1 MKARVKLPNCDKC
14 RREIY
19 AEAEEAFLKQQYV
32 IYKDMSYTFTVLA
45 TVAALSTF
53 YRKHRTPEYIKKVF
67 DGMCE
72 MYDFPEVFG
81 KKLQLSDMMKT
92 LEEECGIDFSKII
105 VHLET
110 EEEFIES
117 ARKGV

>member
-1 MKARVKLPNCDKC
+1 MRVANCKKC
-14 RREIY
+14 RERIFKK
-19 AEAEEAFLKQQYV
+19 AEEAFLKQQYV

-53 YRKHRTPEYIKKVF
+53 YRKGRTPAYIKKVF
-67 DGMCE
+67 DEMCE
-72 MYDFPEVFG
+72 IYDFPEVFG

-92 LEEECGIDFSKII
+92 LEEECGIDFSKIV

-110 EEEFIES
+110 EEEFIKS
-117 ARKGV
+117 AKKGVF

>member
-1 MKARVKLPNCDKC
+1 MRVANCKKC
-14 RREIY
+14 RERIFR
-19 AEAEEAFLKQQYV
+19 EAEEAFLKQQYAV
-32 IYKDMSYTFTVLA
+32 FKDMAYTFTVLA

-53 YRKHRTPEYIKKVF
+53 YRKNRSAAYIKKVF

-92 LEEECGIDFSKII
+92 LETECGIDFSKIV

-117 ARKGV
+117 AKKGVC